1 MSKEHIL
8 GDREKAME
16 DGYFRDQDAKLLK
29 MLRER
34 AQLDEIALMLGEKL
48 RVDDPALLTKVR
60 SLGITLQT
68 APAFFLAPLVQI
80 AWAEGRVLKDERGM
94 VLILARQRGIA
105 PDTPAYELLEEWLK
119 VRPSDDLF
127 DTAVE
132 VLRVGFTVLSPEER
146 EERIKDVVRA
156 CRDVAE
162 ASGALGRLLGLGDG
176 VSQIEEA
183 MLDRLARMLGSAD

>member
-1 MSKEHIL
+1 MKEHIL

-48 RVDDPALLTKVR
+48 RVDDPALLARVR
-60 SLGITLQT
+60 DLGITMQT

-80 AWAEGRVLKDERGM
+80 AWAEGRVQKDERGL

-105 PDTPAYELLEEWLK
+105 PDSPAYELLEEWLK
-119 VRPSDDLF
+119 ARPSDELF
-127 DTAVE
+127 DTSVE
-132 VLRVGFTVLSPEER
+132 VLRVGFTVLPPDER
-146 EERIKDVVRA
+146 EERIKDIVRQ

-176 VSQIEEA
+176 VSAVEQA
-183 MLDRLARMLGSAD
+183 MLERLARMLGSAD

>member
-1 MSKEHIL
+1 MKEHIL

-48 RVDDPALLTKVR
+48 RIDDPALLARVR
-60 SLGITLQT
+60 DLGITMQT

-80 AWAEGRVLKDERGM
+80 AWAEGRVQKDERGL

-105 PDTPAYELLEEWLK
+105 PDSPAYELLEEWLK
-119 VRPSDDLF
+119 ARPSDELF
-127 DTAVE
+127 DTSVE
-132 VLRVGFTVLSPEER
+132 VLRVGFTVLPPDER
-146 EERIKDVVRA
+146 EERIKDIVRQ

-176 VSQIEEA
+176 VSAVEQA
-183 MLDRLARMLGSAD
+183 MLERLARMLGSAD